1 MRDRLRTLAIF
12 ALSFG
17 LSACSAGTQQPSQPA
32 LPPSGHSDR
41 PMDTLGGIG
50 GARLTT
56 LLGDASPVLNGQT
69 LTHFTIGVRE
79 VDAVSSGQIV
89 PLATFTSPQS
99 IDLLAYQNG
108 NALNVGDAAVPAQSF
123 DHVRLVVDTANA
135 SAVFADGTSLPV
147 SFMTNSSSASSSG
160 AGAATTTTP
169 DANPGAVDVTMP
181 LAISLASGSAQ
192 TVQLDF
198 NVLESIAVINNNGVK
213 VRPVAF
219 GAPSNG
225 AGMVTGTVVN
235 SSGAPVQ
242 NAVVAA
248 IASDGSIGNTAG
260 TDSGG
265 NFNLH
270 ALKAGSYNLVIYN
283 AYTNAA
289 GQKITASGQSSSA
302 TSVSGPS
309 VLVNG
314 GSKTSVGTIA
324 D

>member
-1 MRDRLRTLAIF
+1 MRDRLSTLAIF

-17 LSACSAGTQQPSQPA
+17 LSACSAGSQQPSQPA

-50 GARLTT
+50 GATLMA

-69 LTHFTIGVRE
+69 MTHFIVGIRE
-79 VDAVSSGQIV
+79 VDAISNGQVV
-89 PLATFTSPQS
+89 PLASFASPVS
-99 IDLLAYQNG
+99 MDLLAYQNG
-108 NALNVGDAAVPAQSF
+108 DTLSLGSASVPAQTY
-123 DHVRLVVDTANA
+123 DHVRLVIDTTKD
-135 SAVFADGTSLPV
+135 SAVFADGTSLQV
-147 SFMTNSSSASSSG
+147 SFMTNSSTASSSG

-181 LAISLASGSAQ
+181 FAISAASGSSQAV
-192 TVQLDF
+192 TLDF

-213 VRPVAF
+213 VRPAAF
-219 GAPSNG
+219 GAPANG
-225 AGMVTGTVVN
+225 AGTVTGTVVN
-235 SSGAPVQ
+235 QSGTPVQ
-242 NAVVAA
+242 SAVVVA

-260 TDSGG
+260 TDSNG